1 MTGIYVM
8 ILESELIFAQHPVQ
22 ESVMPANVDGMVRE
36 GISAYRAGRKDEARA
51 LLLRATEIDQ
61 YNEQAWLWLSA
72 VVESPDEARTCLENV
87 LTINPNNE
95 RARQGIETLAQR
107 SGGARP
113 SAPQVQ
119 QQAED
124 ILASASFGPSGKQP
138 DADELP
144 SSIEWS
150 ADQNPPVVASS
161 SISMNYKVSEP
172 SKEEY
177 DDWVS
182 GLGIGNAASDPFGSA
197 GVSSGVNPF
206 GETDSLFSADSQIGA
221 ADDLFSSGP
230 FSEPEPISPPVSKS
244 PVRPAAPP
252 VSPPPEKIFAEV
264 EEAEEAQSPL
274 SRRMNA
280 ASGKAAS
287 KPPADD
293 ALDLLDDL
301 ASNTDDLLQVDF
313 DSDFDDDAELEKPAA
328 DELFGYIP
336 RAIRATR
343 LPGTNEGYPIA
354 IIAGLIGVLL
364 LNVGAI
370 ALFIMN
376 LTR

>member
-1 MTGIYVM
+1 
-8 ILESELIFAQHPVQ
+8 
-22 ESVMPANVDGMVRE
+22 MVRE

-107 SGGARP
+107 AGGARP
-113 SAPQVQ
+113 SSPQAQ

-124 ILASASFGPSGKQP
+124 ILASASFNPQAKGA

-144 SSIEWS
+144 TSLEWGGDQAQS
-150 ADQNPPVVASS
+150 AVASS
-161 SISMNYKVSEP
+161 SISMNYKVKEP

-182 GLGIGNAASDPFGSA
+182 GLGIGNTGADPFASGGSSTPSA
-197 GVSSGVNPF
+197 NPF
-206 GETDSLFSADSQIGA
+206 GEIDNLFNDDTRLASP
-221 ADDLFSSGP
+221 DDLFAAGP
-230 FSEPEPISPPVSKS
+230 FSQPEQPPPAAASK
-244 PVRPAAPP
+244 PAARPAAPP
-252 VSPPPEKIFAEV
+252 PPEKVYAEV
-264 EEAEEAQSPL
+264 DEDEPAESPL
-274 SRRMNA
+274 TRRMNA
-280 ASGKAAS
+280 AAGKAAVKS
-287 KPPADD
+287 PADD
-293 ALDLLDDL
+293 SLDLLDDL
-301 ASNTDDLLQVDF
+301 ANNNDNLLSIDF
-313 DSDFDDDAELEKPAA
+313 DSDFDDADLEKPEA
-328 DELFGYIP
+328 DELFSYIP
-336 RAIRATR
+336 KGIRATR
-343 LPGTNEGYPIA
+343 LPGTREGYPMPVVI
-354 IIAGLIGVLL
+354 GLIGVVL
-364 LNVGAI
+364 LNIAAV

>member
-1 MTGIYVM
+1 M
-8 ILESELIFAQHPVQ
+8 IPKSQLFFEQHPVQ

-72 VVESPDEARTCLENV
+72 VVESPEEARTCLENV

-95 RARQGIETLAQR
+95 RARQGIDTLTQR
-107 SGGARP
+107 AGGAPRP

-124 ILASASFGPSGKQP
+124 ILASASFGAPGKQP

-144 SSIEWS
+144 SSIEW
-150 ADQNPPVVASS
+150 AGDQNPPVVASS
-161 SISMNYKVSEP
+161 SISMNYKVNEP
-172 SKEEY
+172 SKQEY

-182 GLGIGNAASDPFGSA
+182 GLGIGNAGSDPFGGTGASP
-197 GVSSGVNPF
+197 GVNPF
-206 GETDSLFSADSQIGA
+206 GETDNLFSADSQLGA
-221 ADDLFSSGP
+221 ADDLFASGP
-230 FSEPEPISPPVSKS
+230 FSEPEPPPVNKP

-264 EEAEEAQSPL
+264 EESEEVQSPL
-274 SRRMNA
+274 SRRMSA

-313 DSDFDDDAELEKPAA
+313 DSDFDDDSELDKPEA

-336 RAIRATR
+336 KAIRPTR

-354 IIAGLIGVLL
+354 IIAGFIGVLL